1 MPSNDNPQSPAWTYR
16 MEVSPAGQPPQTFVP
31 NVNDPVSLLQILINL
46 QTQSLE
52 IGRQSLELQR
62 QHLELTRETVLVSR
76 EQRTRQIAELERWQ
90 GHHDLVIDSCRDA
103 LRELEQV
110 HASLMG
116 ELAEYVHDNHDNL
129 LDGDFALSDFVDRFG
144 PRLAH
149 LNTMLAVLR
158 PLTANLKKTES

>member
-1 MPSNDNPQSPAWTYR
+1 MPSNENPQSPAWTYR
-16 MEVSPAGQPPQTFVP
+16 MEVSPAGQSPQSFVP
-31 NVNDPVSLLQILINL
+31 NVNDPVALLQVLINL

-52 IGRQSLELQR
+52 IARQSLELQR
-62 QHLELTRETVLVSR
+62 QHLELTRESVLVAR
-76 EQRTRQIAELERWQ
+76 EQRTRQFAELERWQ
-90 GHHDLVIDSCRDA
+90 SGHEPVIESCREA

-110 HASLMG
+110 HATLMG
-116 ELAEYVHDNHDNL
+116 ELAEYVHENHDNL
-129 LDGDFALSDFVDRFG
+129 LDGDFALSDFVDKFG

>member
-1 MPSNDNPQSPAWTYR
+1 MPSNENPQSPAWTYR
-16 MEVSPAGQPPQTFVP
+16 MEVSPAGQSPQPFVP
-31 NVNDPVSLLQILINL
+31 GMNDPAALLQILINL
-46 QTQSLE
+46 ESQALE
-52 IGRQSLELQR
+52 TARQSLELQR
-62 QHLELTRETVLVSR
+62 QHLELTREMVMVSR
-76 EQRTRQIAELERWQ
+76 EQRTRQFGELERWQ
-90 GHHDLVIDSCRDA
+90 ANHETVIDSCRNA

-144 PRLAH
+144 PQLAH

-158 PLTANLKKTES
+158 PLTLNLKKTES